1 MANKSK
7 NTVMR
12 HKALAITFFVAVVGF
27 LWAVSYLF
35 RWQIIRGEE
44 LKTAAM
50 DQQLYTTTL
59 SANRGTIYDATGTK
73 ILAQTASVWT
83 VVLEPNYIDEEDKV
97 KIATGLSEIL
107 EMDYDEVMDKVNQKS
122 YFTYLKRKIET
133 EIKDKIVLFLDE
145 NDIDRGVRFIEDYK
159 RYYPYGTTASTV
171 LGFTGTDNTGLA
183 GLELYYE
190 EELSGTAGRMVSAKN
205 ALGTDMPFQYEQLVA
220 AEDGYDLVLTID
232 ETVQSIMEKH
242 LDAGCEAYEVKNGA
256 VAILMEVDTGA
267 IIGLAVSGDFD
278 PNDPFTVIDKNRL
291 TEIEALP
298 EEEQDAAYNA
308 AMMAQWRNKAVSDT
322 YNPGSV
328 FKMMT
333 AAMALDSGAITEGTT
348 FTCTGSYVPL
358 GADEK
363 TDKIGCWVNP
373 GSHGTIDLHG
383 GLCGSCNPYFMQVA
397 ETMGPDIFYKYYQAF
412 GLTTYTD
419 IDLPGEAIGYGYTAE
434 NMGPVELA
442 TESFGQALTVTPIQ
456 MITACSSVVNGGY
469 VVQPHV
475 VDRILDSEGNI
486 VSSASTEP
494 KRQVVSEDVSQLIT
508 SILAENVVDGGGK
521 NAYVAG
527 YSTGGKTGTSEKI
540 AEWREELANGNEGA
554 LMQYI
559 ASFCGVAPAND
570 PKYALLVFFDEPN
583 RDTASGGG
591 QAAPV
596 FANIMTE
603 VLPYLGIEKDMP
615 VESENS
621 VAAPDVVG
629 KTAAEAKTIIN
640 EAGLYWDSLD
650 ELKDDAV
657 IQMQVPAAGTTMP
670 EDGGVVI
677 FTDTA
682 IAEEQMC
689 TVPDFAGWS
698 LADCN
703 YLANIEGVQ
712 ILITGPSLDGDLKAQ
727 SQDISPGSLVKPGT
741 VITVNFVDSGAAER
755 N

>member
-7 NTVMR
+7 KSR
-12 HKALAITFFVAVVGF
+12 LAARTYLVTFVVVVVGF
-27 LWAVSYLF
+27 LWAVGYLF
-35 RWQIIRGEE
+35 RWQILRGEE

-59 SANRGTIYDATGTK
+59 AASRGTIYDATGTK
-73 ILAQTASVWT
+73 VLAQTASVWT
-83 VVLEPNYIDEEDKV
+83 VVLEPNYIDDEDIP

-107 EMDYDEVMDKVNQKS
+107 EMDYDEVMDKASQNS
-122 YFTYLKRKIET
+122 YFTYLKRKVET
-133 EIKDKIVLFLDE
+133 EIKDKIVLYLEE
-145 NDIDRGVRFIEDYK
+145 NDIDRGVRFVEDYK

-242 LDAGCEAYEVKNGA
+242 LDAGCEAYDVKNGA

-298 EEEQDAAYNA
+298 EEEQDDAYNL
-308 AMMAQWRNKAVSDT
+308 AMQKQWRNKAVSDT
-322 YNPGSV
+322 YTPGSV
-328 FKMMT
+328 FKMIT
-333 AAMALDSGAITEGTT
+333 ASMALDSGAIAEGTN

-358 GADEK
+358 GADA
-363 TDKIGCWVNP
+363 TDEIGCWINP
-373 GSHGTIDLHG
+373 ASHGTIDIHG
-383 GLCGSCNPYFMQVA
+383 GICGSCNPFFMQVA
-397 ETMGPDIFYKYYQAF
+397 ETMGRDLFYKYFQAF
-412 GLTTYTD
+412 GLTTYTG
-419 IDLPGEAIGYGYTAE
+419 IDLPGEAMGINYTPE

-442 TESFGQALTVTPIQ
+442 TESFGQGLTVTPIQ
-456 MITACSSVVNGGY
+456 LVTACAAVVNGGY

-494 KRQVVSEDVSQLIT
+494 KRQAVSEDVSELVT
-508 SILAENVVDGGGK
+508 SILGENVVSGGGK

-554 LMQYI
+554 LVEYI
-559 ASFCGVAPAND
+559 ASFCGIAPADD
-570 PKYALLVFFDEPN
+570 PKYILLVYFDEPN

-596 FANIMTE
+596 FANIMAE
-603 VLPYLGIEKDMP
+603 VLPYLGVEKDMP
-615 VESENS
+615 VQSENS
-621 VAAPDVVG
+621 VVAPDVVG
-629 KTAAEAKTIIN
+629 KTAAEAKTVIN
-640 EAGLYWDSLD
+640 EAGLYWDCLG
-650 ELKDDAV
+650 ELNDSD
-657 IQMQVPAAGTTMP
+657 IIEMQVPPAGTALP
-670 EDGGVVI
+670 EDGGVYI
-677 FTDTA
+677 YTTTA
-682 IAEEQMC
+682 VGEEALC
-689 TVPDFAGWS
+689 EVPDFANWS

-703 YLANIEGVQ
+703 YLANIAGVQ
-712 ILITGPSLDGDLKAQ
+712 ILITGPSLEGDLKAQ